1 MGKNGVH
8 FKGAENFLKIHK
20 ILQKWKRNLGKLCP
34 KSFLSNYPKIFWS
47 VWGYFF
53 FLIFKH
59 LGKVRLPWRSF
70 RHLSHPS
77 QKHNISWFPKNL
89 LFTFT
94 VILSNPSESGEEAM
108 LWERKDIK
116 RFYRGREL
124 CQTTWRWGSSFVVTT
139 RMKWNSL
146 ARDHFLP
153 SLPRTFFSRIKI
165 IYNKIYLKRLLI
177 EIAKFNEDQTW
188 LEQNKK

>member
-108 LWERKDIK
+108 LWERKDNLSGFIAVANCAK
-116 RFYRGREL
+116 LHDAEEAVLSWPRAWNGTLWQEITSFHHSPEL
-124 CQTTWRWGSSFVVTT
+124 
-139 RMKWNSL
+139 
-146 ARDHFLP
+146 
-153 SLPRTFFSRIKI
+153 TFHG
-165 IYNKIYLKRLLI
+165 LRLYI
-177 EIAKFNEDQTW
+177 TKSAWKG
-188 LEQNKK
+188 

>member
-1 MGKNGVH
+1 MKAQLRKTVSEV
-8 FKGAENFLKIHK
+8 FSVELPEDFLVCVGI
-20 ILQKWKRNLGKLCP
+20 
-34 KSFLSNYPKIFWS
+34 
-47 VWGYFF
+47 FF

-70 RHLSHPS
+70 MHLSHPS

-165 IYNKIYLKRLLI
+165 IYNKICLKRLMI